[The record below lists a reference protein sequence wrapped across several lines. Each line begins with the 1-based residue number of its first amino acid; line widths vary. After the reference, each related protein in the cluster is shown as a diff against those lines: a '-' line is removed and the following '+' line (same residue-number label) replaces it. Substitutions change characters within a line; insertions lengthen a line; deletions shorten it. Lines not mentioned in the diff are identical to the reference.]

1 LAPSSRILL
10 GGDPPNLVAEVRDAL
25 ERDGVP
31 VHLVRGAEE
40 ALKALREA
48 PYVIVAFA
56 ERLADLHGETLLRKA
71 ARRGGK
77 HLSVLLRAAGTAPI
91 PADLPPDTMVL
102 ALDNPTEVVATLAA
116 AYREQLGEAALGQIV
131 GDTEAIRQI
140 KQTIRQVAPTK
151 LNVLI
156 TGESGSGKE
165 VVARA
170 IHELSPRRAAP
181 FVAVN
186 AGALPEG
193 VLESELFGHE
203 KGAFT
208 GAHAARAGRFELAH
222 RGTLFL
228 DEIGD
233 MPPHIQVKLLRVL
246 EESRFLRVGGMR
258 NIEVDVRLV
267 AATNV
272 ELEAAVEAG
281 RFRRDLFFRL
291 NVIHIDVPPLRE
303 RRDDIPLLVATFVR
317 GVAREHDLRPVR
329 FSNEAMSLLIAHHWP
344 GNIRELKNLV
354 EKAAVLY
361 AGRDIGPEM
370 IEATFGRR
378 IRRGANLPAPLGAL
392 GAGRGEPDQ
401 ELVYRTLLALRAEVA
416 EIRALLAARG
426 LSETGDAGAGRALAG
441 GAARPVGDEVPF
453 ERHGGVAADEEVV
466 EPIDADVAD
475 EGDAERESTVS
486 LTELERDAI
495 ARALR
500 RTGGNRRRA
509 ARLLGVGERT
519 LYRKIR
525 EYRLAGRHGDPWG
538 RTGRGA

>member
-208 GAHAARAGRFELAH
+208 GAVAAHAGCFERASS
-222 RGTLFL
+222 GTLFL
-228 DEIGD
+228 DEIGE
-233 MPPHIQVKLLRVL
+233 ISTSFQAKILRALQEGEVQ
-246 EESRFLRVGGMR
+246 RVGGAR
-258 NIEVDVRLV
+258 PLDVDVRVV
-267 AATNV
+267 AATNRDLDV
-272 ELEAAVEAG
+272 EISAG
-281 RFRRDLFFRL
+281 RFREDLFFRL
-291 NVIHIDVPPLRE
+291 NVIPVWIPPLRE
-303 RRDDIPLLVATFVR
+303 RREDVVPL
-317 GVAREHDLRPVR
+317 ARHFLSLHTRASGRHLRL
-329 FSNEAMSLLIAHHWP
+329 SEDAEKALLAHTWP
-344 GNIRELKNLV
+344 GNVRELSNAI
-354 EKAAVLY
+354 ERAAVLTRGDEIDVEDLLLASRPMD
-361 AGRDIGPEM
+361 AGGPGGGTLQESLDRAAA
-370 IEATFGRR
+370 ER
-378 IRRGANLPAPLGAL
+378 IREA
-392 GAGRGEPDQ
+392 
-401 ELVYRTLLALRAEVA
+401 
-416 EIRALLAARG
+416 LAASG
-426 LSETGDAGAGRALAG
+426 GRK
-441 GAARPVGDEVPF
+441 
-453 ERHGGVAADEEVV
+453 
-466 EPIDADVAD
+466 
-475 EGDAERESTVS
+475 AE
-486 LTELERDAI
+486 A
-495 ARALR
+495 
-500 RTGGNRRRA
+500 A
-509 ARLLGVGERT
+509 ARLDVERT
-519 LYRKIR
+519 TLFRWMK
-525 EYRLAGRHGDPWG
+525 RLGL
-538 RTGRGA
+538 